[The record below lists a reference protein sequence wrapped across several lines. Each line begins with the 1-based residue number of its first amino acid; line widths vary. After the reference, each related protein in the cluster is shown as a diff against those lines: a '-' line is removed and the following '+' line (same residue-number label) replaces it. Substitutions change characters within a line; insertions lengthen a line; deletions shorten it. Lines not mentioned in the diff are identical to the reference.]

1 MMKKIKLPVVLL
13 IFLGILV
20 YYFFPERKLNV
31 GQSVD
36 KISIYKKDHE
46 LHLSYK
52 NRWLATYK
60 VSLSKKGLAKKKI
73 KGDNLTPEGT
83 FKGKKRA
90 KSRFHKAIE
99 IGQWGGCCNVLI
111 HGLGKEFGWVGKFH
125 RWIDMTEGCIALTNE
140 EIDEIYS
147 SVNDSVIIEINP

>member
-1 MMKKIKLPVVLL
+1 MKKINLPVVLL

-36 KISIYKKDHE
+36 KITIYKKDHE

-52 NRWLATYK
+52 NRRLATYK
-60 VSLSKKGLAKKKI
+60 VSLSKKGLTKKKI

-83 FKGKKRA
+83 FKGKKEQSPDFIKQLKLDNGA
-90 KSRFHKAIE
+90 GVVMCLS
-99 IGQWGGCCNVLI
+99 
-111 HGLGKEFGWVGKFH
+111 
-125 RWIDMTEGCIALTNE
+125 M
-140 EIDEIYS
+140 
-147 SVNDSVIIEINP
+147 DSVRNSVGWENSIVG